1 MISVRCE
8 NAAVADFL
16 KDVGQ
21 KAGVALAC
29 DGAAALVVVSAAL
42 VKLRSHGAHVVACG
56 AERMTDDVTRVGRN
70 DDDDSDD
77 EFIGFTFA
85 ENKNA
90 EIDKLIADELA
101 SKGTVTNIV
110 MDNNDWINADDI

>member
-1 MISVRCE
+1 
-8 NAAVADFL
+8 
-16 KDVGQ
+16 
-21 KAGVALAC
+21 
-29 DGAAALVVVSAAL
+29 
-42 VKLRSHGAHVVACG
+42 VKWRLFTKN
-56 AERMTDDVTRVGRN
+56 EDDINNIDETC
-70 DDDDSDD
+70 DDDDSDN

-85 ENKNA
+85 ENKNT